1 MPPTSYLELLSA
13 GRMQWYDELQ
23 AEAADVCLKKKKEK
37 KKAIIQNF
45 ADINTIPA
53 LNTTGGRQKH
63 PKDIKHQATWRTSRL
78 HALNS
83 VSLREMSA

>member
-1 MPPTSYLELLSA
+1 MSCKQEQQ
-13 GRMQWYDELQ
+13 MF
-23 AEAADVCLKKKKEK
+23 VKKKKKKE
-37 KKAIIQNF
+37 AIIQSF

-53 LNTTGGRQKH
+53 LNTTEGRQKH

-83 VSLREMSA
+83 VSLAEMSA